1 MKTPLARNVYGF
13 STQVCAHTFVLDPC
27 VCEWKHAVEKKGAAG
42 YLLMAL
48 TAGTEGKS
56 KLTHVSNTST
66 RQDRGR
72 ERRLRLDSQQH
83 RGIKA

>member
-1 MKTPLARNVYGF
+1 MGLVRKCVRTHSCWIL
-13 STQVCAHTFVLDPC
+13 VCVSGSMQ
-27 VCEWKHAVEKKGAAG
+27 WKKKGAVG

-72 ERRLRLDSQQH
+72 ERRPRLDSQQH